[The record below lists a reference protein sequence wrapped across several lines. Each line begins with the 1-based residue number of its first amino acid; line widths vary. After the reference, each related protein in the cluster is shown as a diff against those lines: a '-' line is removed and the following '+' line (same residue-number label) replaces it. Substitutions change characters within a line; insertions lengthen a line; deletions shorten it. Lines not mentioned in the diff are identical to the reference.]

1 MAPVRKH
8 RNESYLN
15 QKNYSMMELKIITNL
30 NIEFLFLLQ
39 AAGEA
44 KETESKSWK
53 NTRLE

>member
-8 RNESYLN
+8 RNGSYLN

-39 AAGEA
+39 AAGES